1 MQHKSNQQKLS
12 WSRLDNAAKIFPS
25 TSVKTDTR
33 VFRFSCELKEIVDKD
48 ILQQSTEY
56 ALEEFPHF
64 QSVMKKGF
72 FWYYLEQTDLM
83 PVVELENQ
91 VICPPI
97 YDEYK
102 TNLLFKVSYFKQR
115 INLEMYHSLT
125 DGTGAL
131 QFLKSILYYY
141 LTTKHKDKLSSMPI
155 PDFNA
160 SFSQKKADSF
170 RKYYQKPPKSKSKK
184 IRAYSLK
191 MERRNSWSLQVIDG
205 LVSVKNMLALAKSFN
220 TTLTAFLASVLI
232 ESIYKEMP
240 VQSKIYPISLM
251 IPVNLR
257 QFFPSETTT
266 NFFGTIEVNYNF
278 KKNSPELV
286 DIIKEIDKQFKQQLT
301 KDQMAIRM
309 NNYSAIEHNPF
320 IRLVPLNLKDFF
332 ISNARKNIDKA
343 TTTVLSNVGKV
354 TMPQELCPYIH
365 SFGVYTSTLKMQLCA
380 CSFQDN
386 LQLGFTCAFLGT
398 DIQKNFFRT
407 LTSYGIDV
415 ELRCNDFYSEE
426 V

>member
-1 MQHKSNQQKLS
+1 M
-12 WSRLDNAAKIFPS
+12 
-25 TSVKTDTR
+25 
-33 VFRFSCELKEIVDKD
+33 
-48 ILQQSTEY
+48 
-56 ALEEFPHF
+56 
-64 QSVMKKGF
+64 
-72 FWYYLEQTDLM
+72 
-83 PVVELENQ
+83 
-91 VICPPI
+91 
-97 YDEYK
+97 
-102 TNLLFKVSYFKQR
+102 
-115 INLEMYHSLT
+115 
-125 DGTGAL
+125 
-131 QFLKSILYYY
+131 
-141 LTTKHKDKLSSMPI
+141 
-155 PDFNA
+155 
-160 SFSQKKADSF
+160 
-170 RKYYQKPPKSKSKK
+170 
-184 IRAYSLK
+184 
-191 MERRNSWSLQVIDG
+191 
-205 LVSVKNMLALAKSFN
+205 
-220 TTLTAFLASVLI
+220 
-232 ESIYKEMP
+232 
-240 VQSKIYPISLM
+240 
-251 IPVNLR
+251 
-257 QFFPSETTT
+257 
-266 NFFGTIEVNYNF
+266 NYNF

-365 SFGVYTSTLKMQLCA
+365 SFGVNTSTLKMQLCA